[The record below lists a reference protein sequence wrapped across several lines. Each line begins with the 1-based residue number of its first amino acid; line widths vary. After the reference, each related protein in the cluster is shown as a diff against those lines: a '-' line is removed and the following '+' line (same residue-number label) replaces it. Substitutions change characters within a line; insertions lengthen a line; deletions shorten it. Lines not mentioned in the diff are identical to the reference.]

1 MKRDPRYQTVK
12 DLLRL
17 CQEDVF
23 QDVILRCSDG
33 TLRQCS
39 FLLSFLFPYLKEI
52 FTETLFDG
60 EINVTIPDYSVND
73 FKDFFNS
80 IFLQKLEIKSSILFL
95 VDQIFISEED
105 NLGEFISCDDT
116 FNYSHEE
123 HLKLEDDEDKPE
135 QISKTEDNEEKP
147 VQISFRK
154 KMNAVSVKSHGPP
167 HHKIERYKGV
177 GNETKKI
184 RQQCTYCGKMVND
197 IKRHVSYVCRK
208 RDYGYGKIK
217 CDLCEKTFNNPYNL
231 KGHVRE
237 KHEKKKSE
245 KAICN
250 ICGKVLLSKY
260 ILSIHHKNMHEIVEL
275 KYKCEK
281 CGRMLE
287 SKGKLKRHMET
298 HFIQKTPCTICGK
311 SFSNV
316 ERHMKTIHGK
326 DEDKRTQCQ
335 DCGKGF
341 QSQSH
346 LKMHQMS
353 VHLKLRPYSCRYGC
367 EFRYNDSSNR
377 NSHERKIHGKI
388 FTTKMEEKLKEKIEY
403 LGIDANQIDT
413 PFR

>member
-33 TLRQCS
+33 TLRQSS
-39 FLLSFLFPYLKEI
+39 FLLSFFFPYLKEI
-52 FTETLFDG
+52 FKETLFD
-60 EINVTIPDYSVND
+60 EKINVSIPDYSVND

-95 VDQIFISEED
+95 VDQIFFSEED
-105 NLGEFISCDDT
+105 NLGESISRDEE

-123 HLKLEDDEDKPE
+123 LLELKDDKEKNELISIKEDK
-135 QISKTEDNEEKP
+135 EEKP

-154 KMNAVSVKSHGPP
+154 KMDTVNVKSHQ
-167 HHKIERYKGV
+167 KIERYKGV
-177 GNETKKI
+177 VNETQKV

-197 IKRHVSYVCRK
+197 IKRHISYVCRK

-231 KGHVRE
+231 KGHVRTT
-237 KHEKKKSE
+237 HAKKESE

-281 CGRMLE
+281 CGRMCE
-287 SKGKLKRHMET
+287 SKGKLNKHMQT

-326 DEDKRTQCQ
+326 DEDKRVQCQ

-403 LGIDANQIDT
+403 LGINTNQINT
-413 PFR
+413 PFK

>member
-33 TLRQCS
+33 TLRQSS
-39 FLLSFLFPYLKEI
+39 FLLSFFFPYLKEI
-52 FTETLFDG
+52 FKETLFD
-60 EINVTIPDYSVND
+60 EKINVSIPDYSVND

-95 VDQIFISEED
+95 VDQIFFSEED
-105 NLGEFISCDDT
+105 NLGESISRDEE

-123 HLKLEDDEDKPE
+123 LLELKDDKEKNELISIKEDK
-135 QISKTEDNEEKP
+135 EEKP

-154 KMNAVSVKSHGPP
+154 KMDTVNVKSHQ
-167 HHKIERYKGV
+167 KIERYKGV
-177 GNETKKI
+177 VNETQKV

-197 IKRHVSYVCRK
+197 IKRHISYVCRK

-231 KGHVRE
+231 KGHVRTT
-237 KHEKKKSE
+237 HAKKESE

-281 CGRMLE
+281 CGRMCE
-287 SKGKLKRHMET
+287 SKGKLNKHMQT

-326 DEDKRTQCQ
+326 DEDKRIQCQ

-403 LGIDANQIDT
+403 LGINTNQINT
-413 PFR
+413 PFK